1 MPGPRAFTLLELLLV
16 LTVLGIVASVSAA
29 RLGGLRTSQ
38 GVEQAARQVAEQARR
53 CQHLAQSRAQAV
65 RLRLDA
71 TALIA
76 TVELLPAGAPPD
88 GHDARVALHAGA
100 EEMTLRFVRD
110 DGVADPGQ
118 RFDLVFL
125 PDARCDPS
133 GVVTISSGGRPA
145 TVHINPGSRPPVVET
160 QR

>member
-1 MPGPRAFTLLELLLV
+1 MTPRRAFTLLELLLV

-38 GVEQAARQVAEQARR
+38 GVVEAAGLIAEQARR
-53 CQHLAQSRAQAV
+53 CQHLAQNRAQAV

-71 TALIA
+71 TALTA
-76 TVELLPAGAPPD
+76 TVELLPAGAPSD

-118 RFDLVFL
+118 CFDLVFL
-125 PDARCDPS
+125 PDARCDPP
-133 GVVTISSGGRPA
+133 GVVTLSSGGRTA
-145 TVHINPGSRPPVVET
+145 TVRINAGSRPPVVEAS
-160 QR
+160 R